1 LETWN
6 EAPREKNRLMDP
18 RHESPQFRWKSNT
31 NPKGHTWIDGE
42 PITID
47 ELHQSA
53 GFTKRDPAYLLNKNK
68 QKQARKK

>member
-1 LETWN
+1 METWN

-53 GFTKRDPAYLLNKNK
+53 GFTKRDPQYLLEK
-68 QKQARKK
+68 RKAKKKAK